1 MKRLFRV
8 LGIVFLITSTSCVA
22 QKTTKEIK
30 EVVFSAHTRGSSETI
45 TVVNYNV
52 FHKTQSTSKTHF
64 INADKRKAM
73 EDEIAKLEITTIGNV
88 KAPSNKR
95 AFDGAMHARVT
106 IKIGNKTYVS
116 SDFDD
121 HNPPKVLA
129 PLVTL
134 LRGFVK

>member
-8 LGIVFLITSTSCVA
+8 FGILFLVISSSCMA
-22 QKTTKEIK
+22 QKTTQEIK
-30 EVVFSAHTRGSSETI
+30 EVVFSAHTKGSSETI
-45 TVVNYNV
+45 TVVNYYA

-64 INADKRKAM
+64 INASERKAM
-73 EDEIAKLEITTIGNV
+73 EDEIAKLDVTTIADL

-121 HNPPKVLA
+121 HNPPKELA
-129 PLVTL
+129 PLVAV